1 MSNAQPSLM
10 PPLCQIFSPV
20 SLFKVTNVP
29 WAPPGVTTTM
39 SPTMSGDSEYPQPG
53 KPPPNPLLRLTCH
66 SVFPVDASR
75 HVTSPLPPS
84 TYTRSPSTVG
94 VPRGPSPIPLR

>member
-1 MSNAQPSLM
+1 M

-53 KPPPNPLLRLTCH
+53 KPPLLRDCAL
-66 SVFPVDASR
+66 VDETAR
-75 HVTSPLPPS
+75 RLWWAHPDPRVRRLR
-84 TYTRSPSTVG
+84 RSDA
-94 VPRGPSPIPLR
+94 